1 MHTSPLKF
9 FLVFSQ
15 AVGGKEP
22 REKRVGRSPSSLSR
36 PLSLKQQALWSK
48 GIKAMKELNIKNLPL
63 MELDGPNGVDAETC
77 VEQFLGTLPTAH
89 EDMPDEADV
98 DATAFIKLK

>member
-1 MHTSPLKF
+1 
-9 FLVFSQ
+9 
-15 AVGGKEP
+15 
-22 REKRVGRSPSSLSR
+22 
-36 PLSLKQQALWSK
+36 
-48 GIKAMKELNIKNLPL
+48 MKELNIKNLPL
-63 MELDGPNGVDAETC
+63 MELDVPNGVDAETC